1 MSAFQVHRERRRGL
15 FESTF
20 CFLSPFSLYLQLKVT
35 TLCVLSHCYREWA
48 NVYSE
53 RIIWRNA
60 ESFTGL
66 WLPFPSPRSHS
77 LPLRQIQAT
86 LTGCCTHK
94 EEEDSQLCTLHL
106 NVVVNMSGSPI
117 NWPLYVNRQQEKN
130 ISVLTKRTSM
140 LLFSVLVWHAEKG
153 GAEAFP
159 WLYLWS
165 RSLLSRKQLAR

>member
-15 FESTF
+15 FEFIF

-35 TLCVLSHCYREWA
+35 TLCILCHCFREWA

-77 LPLRQIQAT
+77 LPLCQIQAT
-86 LTGCCTHK
+86 LIGCCTHK
-94 EEEDSQLCTLHL
+94 EEEDSQLCTLPL
-106 NVVVNMSGSPI
+106 NMVVNMSDRPM
-117 NWPLYVNRQQEKN
+117 NWPLYMSRQQEKN
-130 ISVLTKRTSM
+130 ISILTKRTSM
-140 LLFSVLVWHAEKG
+140 LLFSVLVCHAEKG
-153 GAEAFP
+153 GAEASP

-165 RSLLSRKQLAR
+165 CSLLSRKQSAR